1 MRRTRVVGAVTD
13 DHDHELVAAGF
24 FVGCGGLDLGFDR
37 AGFDVALANDEWAPA
52 AATYRR
58 NFPATRFVEADVRDL
73 DEARLREELDAAGYS
88 PADVDVVVGGPPC
101 QGFSRLNNERI
112 MLDEMEKD
120 RRNTLFEEFLRVVDV
135 LDPHL
140 VLIENVRDL
149 INRETSDGR
158 YVKDLLV
165 REFNRH
171 GYNCEYEVLEAQNYG
186 VPQKRKRIFFL
197 GTNRQVPLRFPA
209 PTHAEMN
216 WETAGD
222 ALAGVTD
229 DLANVRY
236 ADTSEAIVEKMEH
249 VPPGGYYR
257 DLPDRLKTKKYRC
270 GCEDTDAC
278 PHDPEIVKRYGTYLR
293 RLHPDEPSLTVS
305 NNPFIHPTE
314 DRYITPREKARLQT
328 FPDDFAFEG
337 TKTEVTKQIG
347 NAVPVRLARR
357 LAETIREYYPE
368 VREADRADVT
378 TYEQTSLS
386 ELGD

>member
-1 MRRTRVVGAVTD
+1 MTD
-13 DHDHELVAAGF
+13 DLVAAGF
-24 FVGCGGLDLGFDR
+24 FVGCGGLDLGFEQ
-37 AGFDVALANDEWAPA
+37 AGFDVALANDQWAPA

-58 NFPATRFVEADVRDL
+58 NFPDTRFVEADVRDL
-73 DEARLREELDAAGYS
+73 DEARLREELDAAGYA
-88 PADVDVVVGGPPC
+88 PTDVDVVIGGPPC

-165 REFNRH
+165 RECARH
-171 GYNCEYEVLEAQNYG
+171 GYKSEYEVLEAQDYG

-197 GTNRQVPLRFPA
+197 ATNRDVPIRFPA
-209 PTHAEMN
+209 PTRTEAN
-216 WETAGD
+216 WETAGE
-222 ALAGVTD
+222 ALSGVTD
-229 DLANVRY
+229 DLPNVRY
-236 ADTSEAIVEKMEH
+236 ADTSDEVLEKIEH

-270 GCEDTDAC
+270 GCEDTGSC
-278 PHDPEIVKRYGTYLR
+278 PHEPEIVKRYGTYLR

-347 NAVPVRLARR
+347 NAVPVRLARQ
-357 LAETIREYYPE
+357 LAETLRDYYPE
-368 VREADRADVT
+368 IRDADRADVT

-386 ELGD
+386 DI